1 MNHNNIN
8 NFIFFK
14 NIDNSDFIIKVVNSF
29 VPIIS
34 IKDDIIIQEGDY
46 IKEIIFIKKGLISLN
61 INFDLNDIEFSV
73 NKYIYKNQ
81 IGKYNI
87 HTQKKINLIKQKLF
101 LEKSFDSSYSEINVN
116 TNNANLL
123 EIKIIEIRNN
133 EHFGDALMLLNERSP
148 LNAKIRTKSA
158 ELLILRKID
167 AIEIYSLYPNI
178 WKRIN
183 KISSHNMEQIY
194 LKIRKYVIEFAKINK
209 IDLNKILN
217 KEKKSTNIKLTS
229 KKVKFNEKAIHNA
242 YNELKNSNLEN
253 KQDKNEKKINISL
266 NKGVKNNDIIN
277 VIQPTN
283 IKRILIILNLP
294 KTQNDLANLKSYFQ
308 NSSEINKENVLN
320 ITDTQQII
328 KEKKRNSSVS
338 PCLSRLSDESIIIKI
353 DKMKEKLI
361 YNSFINLKQIKQT
374 NFQINA
380 SYKNINILSHD
391 KYIKAVNLQSK
402 ITTILKSEIENH
414 IEEKTTFLNYPKTTI
429 NINKKATFNASLI
442 NNINNTEHENITHK
456 SSSKLLSVNVEL
468 NHNLKIKRIQTKK
481 KSNKI
486 SRKLNIITKNI
497 ENTSNNINNP
507 DKFYSKF
514 FKNIIDKKAQITNTN
529 SYSKTKTHKAKKAEN
544 KIGINLFKY
553 YLKDKGTNIPDNKE
567 ETKTE

>member
-1 MNHNNIN
+1 MNHNIIN

-34 IKDDIIIQEGDY
+34 IKVDIIIQEGDY

-101 LEKSFDSSYSEINVN
+101 LEKSFDSSYSEINAN

-158 ELLILRKID
+158 ELLMLRKID

-183 KISSHNMEQIY
+183 IISLHNMEQIY

-242 YNELKNSNLEN
+242 YNELKNSNFEN

-308 NSSEINKENVLN
+308 NLSEIKKENVLN

-328 KEKKRNSSVS
+328 KEKKEI
-338 PCLSRLSDESIIIKI
+338 LQYLLAYQD
-353 DKMKEKLI
+353 
-361 YNSFINLKQIKQT
+361 
-374 NFQINA
+374 FQMN
-380 SYKNINILSHD
+380 
-391 KYIKAVNLQSK
+391 Q
-402 ITTILKSEIENH
+402 
-414 IEEKTTFLNYPKTTI
+414 
-429 NINKKATFNASLI
+429 
-442 NNINNTEHENITHK
+442 
-456 SSSKLLSVNVEL
+456 
-468 NHNLKIKRIQTKK
+468 
-481 KSNKI
+481 
-486 SRKLNIITKNI
+486 
-497 ENTSNNINNP
+497 
-507 DKFYSKF
+507 
-514 FKNIIDKKAQITNTN
+514 
-529 SYSKTKTHKAKKAEN
+529 
-544 KIGINLFKY
+544 
-553 YLKDKGTNIPDNKE
+553 
-567 ETKTE
+567 

>member
-1 MNHNNIN
+1 MNHNIIN

-101 LEKSFDSSYSEINVN
+101 LEKSFDSSYSEINAN

-158 ELLILRKID
+158 ELLMLRKID

-183 KISSHNMEQIY
+183 KISLHNMEQIY

-209 IDLNKILN
+209 IDL
-217 KEKKSTNIKLTS
+217 
-229 KKVKFNEKAIHNA
+229 
-242 YNELKNSNLEN
+242 
-253 KQDKNEKKINISL
+253 
-266 NKGVKNNDIIN
+266 
-277 VIQPTN
+277 
-283 IKRILIILNLP
+283 
-294 KTQNDLANLKSYFQ
+294 
-308 NSSEINKENVLN
+308 
-320 ITDTQQII
+320 
-328 KEKKRNSSVS
+328 
-338 PCLSRLSDESIIIKI
+338 
-353 DKMKEKLI
+353 
-361 YNSFINLKQIKQT
+361 
-374 NFQINA
+374 
-380 SYKNINILSHD
+380 
-391 KYIKAVNLQSK
+391 
-402 ITTILKSEIENH
+402 
-414 IEEKTTFLNYPKTTI
+414 
-429 NINKKATFNASLI
+429 
-442 NNINNTEHENITHK
+442 
-456 SSSKLLSVNVEL
+456 
-468 NHNLKIKRIQTKK
+468 
-481 KSNKI
+481 
-486 SRKLNIITKNI
+486 
-497 ENTSNNINNP
+497 
-507 DKFYSKF
+507 
-514 FKNIIDKKAQITNTN
+514 
-529 SYSKTKTHKAKKAEN
+529 
-544 KIGINLFKY
+544 
-553 YLKDKGTNIPDNKE
+553 
-567 ETKTE
+567 

>member
-1 MNHNNIN
+1 M
-8 NFIFFK
+8 
-14 NIDNSDFIIKVVNSF
+14 
-29 VPIIS
+29 
-34 IKDDIIIQEGDY
+34 
-46 IKEIIFIKKGLISLN
+46 
-61 INFDLNDIEFSV
+61 
-73 NKYIYKNQ
+73 
-81 IGKYNI
+81 
-87 HTQKKINLIKQKLF
+87 
-101 LEKSFDSSYSEINVN
+101 
-116 TNNANLL
+116 
-123 EIKIIEIRNN
+123 
-133 EHFGDALMLLNERSP
+133 
-148 LNAKIRTKSA
+148 
-158 ELLILRKID
+158 
-167 AIEIYSLYPNI
+167 
-178 WKRIN
+178 
-183 KISSHNMEQIY
+183 
-194 LKIRKYVIEFAKINK
+194 
-209 IDLNKILN
+209 
-217 KEKKSTNIKLTS
+217 
-229 KKVKFNEKAIHNA
+229 
-242 YNELKNSNLEN
+242 
-253 KQDKNEKKINISL
+253 
-266 NKGVKNNDIIN
+266 KNNDIIN

-283 IKRILIILNLP
+283 INRNLIILNLP

-308 NSSEINKENVLN
+308 NSSENKENVLN

-361 YNSFINLKQIKQT
+361 YNSIINLKQIKQT

-391 KYIKAVNLQSK
+391 KYIKDVNLQSK

-486 SRKLNIITKNI
+486 SRQLNIITKNI

-507 DKFYSKF
+507 AQFYSKF
-514 FKNIIDKKAQITNTN
+514 FKNIIDKKA
-529 SYSKTKTHKAKKAEN
+529 
-544 KIGINLFKY
+544 
-553 YLKDKGTNIPDNKE
+553 
-567 ETKTE
+567 